1 MEYFE
6 TVVSQLDHAA
16 TQLSQQTALSR
27 RMALILTDNAVE
39 LMLHHYAS
47 ERLEQ
52 DLSCGSHEEQ
62 AKTRKIRDEVLGH
75 QFVPKVNF
83 ARSTDRLA
91 EDEALFT
98 KLAHTFRNEA
108 YHVGV
113 LHEDVITELT
123 WCYYGLACKLFVS
136 VLEYVTWTW
145 GSNCP
150 MLAKHAGVAT
160 SSEVGPD
167 DGWGEKI
174 ATSLAAL
181 RPPLEE
187 SFSLTLYKSISK
199 RLRQIRDDVEFIL
212 RWDGTI
218 HTNAEVIATAQ
229 GFRASQKNAITA
241 STLVRWNR
249 RAEKLKNVDQP
260 GRALQTFTTLG
271 EEIERFEED
280 IGNWRAD
287 VDDRVEEWLREE
299 GLWPPKNERQSRAIM
314 AMLEGKD
321 HKT

>member
-1 MEYFE
+1 
-6 TVVSQLDHAA
+6 
-16 TQLSQQTALSR
+16 
-27 RMALILTDNAVE
+27 MALILTDNAVE

-52 DLSCGSHEEQ
+52 LWCGSPEEQ
-62 AKTRKIRDEVLGH
+62 AKTGKIGDEVLGR

-83 ARSTDRLA
+83 ARSTHRLA

-113 LHEDVITELT
+113 LHEDVINELT
-123 WCYYGLACKLFVS
+123 WCYHGLACKLFVA

-150 MLAKHAGVAT
+150 MLAKHAGVAR
-160 SSEVGPD
+160 SSAVIPHD
-167 DGWGEKI
+167 AWGEQI
-174 ATSLAAL
+174 ASSLAAL
-181 RPPLEE
+181 RPPLEQ
-187 SFSLTLYKSISK
+187 SFSVALHKSISK
-199 RLRQIRDDVEFIL
+199 RLRQIRADVEFVL

-218 HTNAEVIATAQ
+218 QTTDEVIATAQ
-229 GFRASQKNAITA
+229 GSRASQKNAITA
-241 STLVRWNR
+241 SKLDRWNT
-249 RAEKLKNVDQP
+249 RAEKLKKVDQP
-260 GRALQTFTTLG
+260 GRALQTFKTLG

-287 VDDRVEEWLREE
+287 VEDRVEESLREK

-321 HKT
+321 HKS